1 MVFKLKEIAR
11 ERALTLTDIAKKLG
25 IHRANMSAIASGSR
39 GASLKML
46 KKIVNI
52 LDMGLDE
59 LVNPEECH
67 PVFKNRE
74 AEAALNDMEKINYD
88 GLDKTWVNRV
98 MLAQNTHY
106 HKVRNNML

>member
-1 MVFKLKEIAR
+1 MIFKLKEVAK

-39 GASLKML
+39 GTSLKML

-59 LVNPEECH
+59 LVNPEECR
-67 PVFKNRE
+67 PVFKNRK
-74 AEAALNDMEKINYD
+74 AEAALDNMEKINYD
-88 GLDKTWVNRV
+88 GLDKTWVNKV
-98 MLAQNTHY
+98 MLAQNAHY
-106 HKVRNNML
+106 HNVRKNLP